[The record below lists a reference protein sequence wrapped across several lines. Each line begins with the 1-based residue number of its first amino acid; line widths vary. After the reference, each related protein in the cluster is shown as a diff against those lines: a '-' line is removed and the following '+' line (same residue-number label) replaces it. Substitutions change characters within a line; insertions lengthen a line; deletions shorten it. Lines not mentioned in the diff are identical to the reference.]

1 MTFRAFIRSL
11 LREPSAQANDP
22 YGWLTNQLGHVVLGY
37 MAVLFTVFFWRMFSS
52 EYPSQIVAAI
62 GVLLFYIVVVELLAQ
77 GWRGVDTLTDIFF
90 VGWGAS
96 IWLVVDMAYVLDRLA
111 FHSFATLSVLSLGVA
126 RRVRFDGR

>member
-1 MTFRAFIRSL
+1 
-11 LREPSAQANDP
+11 
-22 YGWLTNQLGHVVLGY
+22 
-37 MAVLFTVFFWRMFSS
+37 MFSS